1 MGELED
7 AQARIQELEP
17 LAGRV
22 TELSKQ
28 VVELTAGRDS
38 ATGDVSGVR
47 DELAKSKAETEGLKG
62 QLQTANAAI
71 STHEDVTTRLT
82 ALTESNANLE
92 TRHQESVV
100 NRLKALGV
108 PEETY
113 TGKSIEQI
121 EAMELALGSVKLQ
134 APAGGNGTGSEQ
146 KAGLDGGSGNNNT
159 VVATGMES
167 EQAMYDAAK
176 ARGRS

>member
-7 AQARIQELEP
+7 AQAKIKELEP

-28 VVELTAGRDS
+28 VVDLTAARDT
-38 ATGDVSGVR
+38 ATGDLAGVR
-47 DELAKSKAETEGLKG
+47 DEVAKSKAETEGLKG

-71 STHEDVTTRLT
+71 TTHEDVTARLT

-100 NRLKALGV
+100 NRLKGLGMA
-108 PEETY
+108 EEVY
-113 TGKSIEQI
+113 KDKSIEQI

-134 APAGGNGTGSEQ
+134 VPTGGNSTGSE
-146 KAGLDGGSGNNNT
+146 KDAGLTGGSGSTGT
-159 VVATGMES
+159 VVATGLEA
-167 EQAMYDAAK
+167 EQDMYEKAK
-176 ARGRS
+176 ARGK